1 MPGVVVFGTPG
12 GLMPGLLV
20 MPRPVVVVVPTG
32 GTVPVPGA
40 MPIIPAPAAAPALAL
55 APCAN
60 ADVFAPIKEIAMSA
74 ERYSRGRM

>member
-1 MPGVVVFGTPG
+1 
-12 GLMPGLLV
+12 
-20 MPRPVVVVVPTG
+20 
-32 GTVPVPGA
+32 